1 MFNPVEREGRGAGG
15 GDGATVEG
23 TVLSYILNRV
33 SLSLTWGDN
42 KQGVK

>member
-1 MFNPVEREGRGAGG
+1 MFNPVEREGRRGG